1 MLYSFS
7 GADGGGPV
15 AGLIFDTAGNL
26 YGTTEEGGAHGAGIV
41 FELTPNGDGSWTES
55 VLHSFNGTDGS
66 SPFAGVI
73 FDQAGNLYG
82 TTGFGG
88 ASATGTVFKLTPNS
102 NGSWTESVLHSF
114 KGKDGLQPVAGVIFD
129 QAGDL
134 YGTTPEGGAY
144 DYGVVFKLAPN
155 SNGGWNETLLH
166 TFTGGKDGGV
176 LVAGVIFDQ
185 AGNLYGTTRN
195 EDRSLCGGQG
205 CGVVFKLTPNS
216 NGGWKSADLCTHLPG

>member
-1 MLYSFS
+1 MRPEIS
-7 GADGGGPV
+7 
-15 AGLIFDTAGNL
+15 TARRL
-26 YGTTEEGGAHGAGIV
+26 AAA
-41 FELTPNGDGSWTES
+41 LS
-55 VLHSFNGTDGS
+55 L
-66 SPFAGVI
+66 A
-73 FDQAGNLYG
+73 
-82 TTGFGG
+82 
-88 ASATGTVFKLTPNS
+88 GTVFKLTPNA
-102 NGSWTESVLHSF
+102 ERKL
-114 KGKDGLQPVAGVIFD
+114 DGERAASLQGQATDFPSAGLIFD
-129 QAGDL
+129 AAGNL

-216 NGGWKSADLCTHLPG
+216 NGGWKDTVVHTFQGKPGANPLAGLIFDAAGNLYGTTSGRFKGFGSVFEITP